1 VKRWWTDRSGREK
14 ALLGVMGAALVAFGL
29 WYGLYAPLLAA
40 RAHALARYDS
50 ALASQAQV
58 GRTVARIRGLQGRVA
73 APAPASAPEEA
84 IAATAAAAGIA
95 LSRTEADPEGG
106 LRVAADSVSATAL
119 FPWLGLL
126 QREHGL
132 AARNLTVVK
141 GETGG
146 LRLDATLARA
156 AP

>member
-1 VKRWWTDRSGREK
+1 MSRWWSERSGREK
-14 ALLGVMGAALVAFGL
+14 VLLGVMGAALAAFTL

-40 RAHALARYDS
+40 RERALVRYQ
-50 ALASQAQV
+50 AAVQAQGEV
-58 GRTVARIRGLQGRVA
+58 GRAVAQIKALQGRVT

-84 IAATAAAAGIA
+84 IAATAAAAGVP
-95 LSRTEADPEGG
+95 LSRTEPDPEGG
-106 LRVAADSVSATAL
+106 LRVAADAVSATAL

-132 AARNLTVVK
+132 AARHLTVVK
-141 GETGG
+141 GEGGG
-146 LRLDATLARA
+146 LRLDATLAP